1 MKIQMSED
9 LVEEMLFIIFDIDYD
24 YEDKNRINI
33 GNKLKNNNFD
43 FTDEEIKNWLLPELY
58 YSIDKDTWTKKMK
71 NEAKKILEAVQKG
84 KLWKKKK

>member
-9 LVEEMLFIIFDIDYD
+9 LVEEMLFMIFDIDYD

-71 NEAKKILEAVQKG
+71 NEAKKILEAV
-84 KLWKKKK
+84 